1 MLEDAVYIEFN
12 CPQCIEYYRLSP
24 DTAGRKAACER
35 CGVKFY
41 VPAQSWGKAALAE
54 MPVTNM
60 TIQLPANP
68 RHERRRMP
76 KPKCPHCASEFDADS
91 GLDGVNVGC
100 NGCGEI
106 FLLMLRDDESFIG
119 CFCDGTIPDF
129 TDNAAVDRQVVE
141 EQKKVKRVVAQQTL
155 RLKAVDAGQ

>member
-1 MLEDAVYIEFN
+1 MLEEPQYIEFN

-24 DTAGRKAACER
+24 DTAGRKARCER
-35 CGVKFY
+35 CNVKFY
-41 VPAQSWGKAALAE
+41 VPTENWGKAALAE
-54 MPVTNM
+54 MPVSNT
-60 TIQLPANP
+60 TINLPPSMNP
-68 RHERRRMP
+68 RLERKP
-76 KPKCPHCASEFDADS
+76 KPKCPHCATEFDADR

-119 CFCDGTIPDF
+119 CFVDGTIPDF
-129 TDNAAVDRQVVE
+129 TDDAAVAQQVAE